1 MTANAVSEQT
11 EIIAEVV
18 ADTVEHE
25 GGARRRHLIFLIGA
39 VAIAALAW
47 ALEVRPDERV
57 AFRGFSRWPLPHS
70 CYSRVVFGV
79 PCPGCGLTRSFVYLA
94 RGNWQAARQEHRLGW
109 LLAGIVALQ
118 FPYRLW
124 ALSRGG
130 RTALNPRLAT
140 ALAIVLAVLMLL
152 NWGLRFVAAG

>member
-1 MTANAVSEQT
+1 VSEQP
-11 EIIAEVV
+11 EVIAEI
-18 ADTVEHE
+18 VEE
-25 GGARRRHLIFLIGA
+25 PRAGGRQRHGFFL
-39 VAIAALAW
+39 ALATMIAVLAL

-57 AFRGFSRWPLPHS
+57 AFRGFSQWPLPHS
-70 CYSRVVFGV
+70 CYSRAVFGV

-94 RGNWQAARQEHRLGW
+94 RGNWQFAWQEHRLGW

-130 RTALNPRLAT
+130 NVALSPRYAT
-140 ALAIVLAVLMLL
+140 AFAIVLAILMLV